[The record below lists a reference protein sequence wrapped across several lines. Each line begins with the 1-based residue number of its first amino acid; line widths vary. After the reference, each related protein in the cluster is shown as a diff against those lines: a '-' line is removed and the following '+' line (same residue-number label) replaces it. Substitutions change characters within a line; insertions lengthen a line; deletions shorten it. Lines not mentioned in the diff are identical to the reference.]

1 MTIRAAEPAEGGDVG
16 AVHHNEGVTDP
27 ILDVLDPE
35 QLLVATLLENP
46 LVVLAGAGT
55 GKTRA
60 ITHRVANAVREGRY
74 SPSATLAVTFTTRA
88 AGEMRSRLAALG
100 VRGAQA
106 RTIHAAALRQCRY
119 FWPQTYRTEFPAVA
133 DNTFSFAARAANQV
147 LGSADTALI
156 RDLEAEISWA
166 KSSNVAPA
174 QYAELAVP
182 SGREVNG
189 ANPTQV
195 AAVMVNYEKAKSAA
209 GQVDFNDVLLCAASL
224 LAEHP
229 AAGEAIRDQYRHFIV
244 DEYQD
249 VSALQHRL
257 VALWVDGRGDVC
269 VVGDPN
275 QAIHSFAGA
284 RAEYLLGFAK
294 EFDGAQQVRLV
305 RNYRSTPEILQAAN
319 RVLRVGGA
327 SEAALR
333 PTRGTGPEPQFRAD
347 GSEADEAAAVVEWF
361 KQLHAQGT
369 PWAEMA
375 VLYRINA
382 QAPTYEAALGDAGI
396 PYSVRGTDSY
406 YERAEVRQAVHVLSG
421 AATRDPGADPVELVE
436 SYLAGAGWTP
446 EPPAGMGRQRERWES
461 LNALQD
467 MVASEAEGR
476 IGWSAEEFR
485 VWLAER
491 AAWQASPVA
500 DSVTLSTMHAAKG
513 LEWDAVAVV
522 GVREGLVPFV
532 LSQDEPALSEERRLL
547 HVALTR
553 ARTHLRVS
561 HPQSPSR
568 GKGTRSRFLDG
579 LAPGGAA
586 PAPRAPRSARSKQC
600 VVCGLPVTS
609 ATERKLRRHV
619 DCEVDYDE
627 ELLEALKTWR
637 RETAAAA
644 SVPAFVVFTDATL
657 QAMAEAVPQD
667 RAELLRISGVGA
679 TKVERYGEGC
689 LGVIRDHAAA
699 GE

>member
-1 MTIRAAEPAEGGDVG
+1 M
-16 AVHHNEGVTDP
+16 TDP

-35 QLLVATLLENP
+35 QLRVATLLEHP

-74 SPSATLAVTFTTRA
+74 SPTATLAVTFTTRA
-88 AGEMRSRLAALG
+88 AGEMRTRLAGLG

-106 RTIHAAALRQCRY
+106 RTIHAAALRQCKY
-119 FWPQTYRTEFPAVA
+119 FWPAAFHSEFPPVA
-133 DNTFSFAARAANQV
+133 DNTFSFAARAANAV
-147 LGSADTALI
+147 LGNADTALI

-166 KSSNVAPA
+166 KSSNVAPSS
-174 QYAELAVP
+174 YAELAGP
-182 SGREVNG
+182 NSREVNG
-189 ANPTQV
+189 ASPTQV
-195 AAVMVNYEKAKSAA
+195 AAVMVHYEKAKSAA

-229 AAGEAIRDQYRHFIV
+229 AIAETIRDQYRHFIV

-257 VALWVDGRGDVC
+257 IALWVDGRDDVC

-284 RAEYLLGFAK
+284 RADFLLGFAT
-294 EFDGAQQVRLV
+294 EFPQAEQVRLV
-305 RNYRSTPEILQAAN
+305 RNYRSTPEILVAAN
-319 RVLRVGGA
+319 KVLRVRP
-327 SEAALR
+327 SEPTALR
-333 PTRGTGPEPQFRAD
+333 PTRGSGPAPSFPVD
-347 GSEADEAAAVVEWF
+347 GSEAQEAGAVADWF
-361 KQLHAQGT
+361 KGLHAGGT
-369 PWAEMA
+369 PWSEMA

-382 QAPTYEAALGDAGI
+382 QAPTFEAAFTDAGI

-406 YERAEVRQAVHVLSG
+406 YERAEVRQAVHVISS
-421 AATRDPGADPVELVE
+421 AAERDPEGDPVELVE
-436 SYLAGAGWTP
+436 SYLSGTGWTP
-446 EPPAGMGRQRERWES
+446 DPPSGMGRQRERWES
-461 LNALQD
+461 LNALRD
-467 MVASEAEGR
+467 MVVAEAESQLA
-476 IGWSAEEFR
+476 WTSDELR

-522 GVREGLVPFV
+522 GVREGLVPFA
-532 LSQDEPALSEERRLL
+532 LSQEEPALSEERRLL

-568 GKGTRSRFLDG
+568 GKGIRSRFLDG
-579 LAPGGAA
+579 IAPGRDSG
-586 PAPRAPRSARSKQC
+586 PSAPRRSSRASKC
-600 VVCGLPVTS
+600 SVCALPL
-609 ATERKLRRHV
+609 ATAMERKLSRHV

-627 ELLEALKTWR
+627 ELLEALKAWR
-637 RETAAAA
+637 KETAATA

-657 QAMAEAVPQD
+657 RAMAEAAPRTEKD
-667 RAELLRISGVGA
+667 LLSISGVGRV
-679 TKVERYGEGC
+679 KVDRYGDGC
-689 LGVIRDHAAA
+689 LAVIDKHLSTSRQ
-699 GE
+699 

>member
-1 MTIRAAEPAEGGDVG
+1 M
-16 AVHHNEGVTDP
+16 TDP

-35 QLLVATLLENP
+35 QLRVATMLETP

-74 SPSATLAVTFTTRA
+74 LPTATLAVTFTTRA

-119 FWPQTYRTEFPAVA
+119 FWPQTFRTEFPAVA
-133 DNTFSFAARAANQV
+133 DNTFSFVARAANQV
-147 LGSADTALI
+147 LGGAETALV
-156 RDLEAEISWA
+156 RDLETEISWA

-174 QYAELAVP
+174 RYAELAGP
-182 SGREVNG
+182 NGREVSG
-189 ANPTQV
+189 ATPTQV

-209 GQVDFNDVLLCAASL
+209 GVVDFNDVLLCAAAL

-249 VSALQHRL
+249 VSAIQHRL
-257 VALWVDGRGDVC
+257 VALWVDGRSDVC

-294 EFDGAQQVRLV
+294 EYEDAQQVRLV
-305 RNYRSTPEILQAAN
+305 RNYRSTPEILQVAN
-319 RVLRVGGA
+319 KVLRLTPTAG
-327 SEAALR
+327 AALR
-333 PTRGTGPEPQFRAD
+333 PTRGSGEPPAFHAE
-347 GSEADEAAAVVEWF
+347 GSEADEAAAVTDWLRT
-361 KQLHAQGT
+361 LHAQGT
-369 PWAEMA
+369 PWSEMA

-382 QAPTYEAALGDAGI
+382 QAPTFEAALADAGI

-406 YERAEVRQAVHVLSG
+406 YERPEVRQAVLALSTV
-421 AATRDPGADPVELVE
+421 ASRDPEADPVVLVE
-436 SYLAGAGWTP
+436 RYLAANGWTT
-446 EPPAGMGRQRERWES
+446 EPPSGMGRQREKWES
-461 LNALQD
+461 LNALRD
-467 MVASEAEGR
+467 MVVAEAEGR
-476 IGWSAEEFR
+476 VGWTAAEFGA
-485 VWLAER
+485 WLSER
-491 AAWQASPVA
+491 AAWEASPVA
-500 DSVTLSTMHAAKG
+500 ESVTLATMHAAKG

-522 GVREGLVPFV
+522 GVREGLVPFA
-532 LSQDEPALSEERRLL
+532 LSQEEPALSEERRLL

-561 HPQSPSR
+561 HPTSQTR
-568 GKGTRSRFLDG
+568 GKAFRSRFLDG
-579 LAPGGAA
+579 VA
-586 PAPRAPRSARSKQC
+586 PAQQRPRTGTPAQTARSRRC
-600 VVCGLPVTS
+600 SVCGQPVNS
-609 ATERKLRRHV
+609 GAERKLLRHL
-619 DCEVDYDE
+619 DCVVDYDE
-627 ELLEALKTWR
+627 SLLESLREWR
-637 RETAAAA
+637 TQTAAAA
-644 SVPAFVVFTDATL
+644 SLPAFVVFTDATL
-657 QAMAEAVPQD
+657 QAVAEATPRD
-667 RAELLRISGVGA
+667 RTELLRVPGIGMA
-679 TKVERYGEGC
+679 KAERYGP
-689 LGVIRDHAAA
+689 GVLQVISSHLAP